1 MKVLVEVYATLYD
14 KLGWRSKEVN
24 FNSNEVSLEDLIKSI
39 PDLYNTLINDLGDL
53 TELINNY
60 IVFING
66 IHAQFK
72 NGLKTVLRD
81 GDKVAIF
88 PPVAGG

>member
-14 KLGWRSKEVN
+14 KLGWRSKEVELDC
-24 FNSNEVSLEDLIKSI
+24 NEISLENLIKSI
-39 PDLYNTLINDLGDL
+39 PDLYNTLINDLSDL
-53 TELINNY
+53 RELIDNY
-60 IVFING
+60 IILING

-72 NGLKTVLRD
+72 NGLNAVLRD